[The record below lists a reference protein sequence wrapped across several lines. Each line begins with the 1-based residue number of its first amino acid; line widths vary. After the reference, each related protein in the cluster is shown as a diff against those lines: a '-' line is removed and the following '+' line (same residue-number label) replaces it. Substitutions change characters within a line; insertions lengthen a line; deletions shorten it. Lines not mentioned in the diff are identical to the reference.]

1 MMQNQVFICFD
12 KKRQATEFP
21 LPAPEKVETF
31 VLILA
36 VATSAFAGKAIKIA
50 IEAAA
55 AAEDAAHANV
65 AVKGTFGSG
74 SADCKAADGYACGHE
89 SHHDFLHCLLSFL
102 F

>member
-21 LPAPEKVETF
+21 LPAPERVEPYLLIF
-31 VLILA
+31 VDAACASA
-36 VATSAFAGKAIKIA
+36 VDAVEVAVKAGTT
-50 IEAAA
+50 
-55 AAEDAAHANV
+55 AEDAADTL
-65 AVKGTFGSG
+65 AVEGAFVCG

>member
-21 LPAPEKVETF
+21 LPAPERVKPYLLIF
-31 VLILA
+31 VDAACASA
-36 VATSAFAGKAIKIA
+36 VNAIKIA

-55 AAEDAAHANV
+55 AAEDAADTL
-65 AVKGTFGSG
+65 AVEGAFICG

-89 SHHDFLHCLLSFL
+89 SHHDFFHCLLSFL

>member
-12 KKRQATEFP
+12 KKRQVTAFS
-21 LPAPEKVETF
+21 LPAPEWF
-31 VLILA
+31 SALLLILVDA
-36 VATSAFAGKAIKIA
+36 ASALALEAIKIA
-50 IEAAA
+50 TEAGTT
-55 AAEDAAHANV
+55 AEDAADTL
-65 AVKGTFGSG
+65 AVEGAFVCG